1 MKITRMTKPVELEQ
15 VKPAPLEAVK
25 PKRYGIKALMEA
37 YGFTELDA
45 LVGECVMDSISP
57 AICTVCGYTT
67 DMEPD
72 QRAGWCEVCEK
83 GTVKAALV
91 LLGMI

>member
-1 MKITRMTKPVELEQ
+1 MKTDRETPPP
-15 VKPAPLEAVK
+15 PAPLEAVK
-25 PKRYGIKALMEA
+25 PKPYGISALMEA
-37 YGFTELDA
+37 YGYRELDA
-45 LVGECVMDSISP
+45 LVSDCVMDSISP
-57 AICTVCGYTT
+57 AICTECGYTT

-72 QRAGWCEVCEK
+72 QREGWCEECEA